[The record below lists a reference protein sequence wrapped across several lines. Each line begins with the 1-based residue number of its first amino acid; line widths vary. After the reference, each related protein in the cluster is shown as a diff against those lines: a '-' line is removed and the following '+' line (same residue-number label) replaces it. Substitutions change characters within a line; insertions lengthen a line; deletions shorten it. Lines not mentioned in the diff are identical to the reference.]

1 MTPVCGTCLYYRSPL
16 TDLMFS
22 FMQTSKSAN
31 HMAEAQCRHQLEFKA
46 SIRMNMAWLD
56 IRCALEVPGT
66 FQHNHLRG
74 LQRTVWTR
82 ERNRRA
88 AVLWEKMCRAWQ
100 EGKSDSNNHVLPPKS
115 FSECTSCWKAASDH
129 RAPHRPATNR
139 NLRLQYAQAFC
150 SRLWYKHHNS
160 MDSSCTESVVLQ
172 CEGYFHVHAF
182 LTTVYQLLQDDV

>member
-1 MTPVCGTCLYYRSPL
+1 
-16 TDLMFS
+16 
-22 FMQTSKSAN
+22 MQTSAGVQG
-31 HMAEAQCRHQLEFKA
+31 EHQNEHGMTRYQTCFRSCWDFPTQSSPRFTEDGLNVTGEQQF
-46 SIRMNMAWLD
+46 SGR
-56 IRCALEVPGT
+56 RCFSDVREEV
-66 FQHNHLRG
+66 
-74 LQRTVWTR
+74 
-82 ERNRRA
+82 
-88 AVLWEKMCRAWQ
+88 CRAWQ